1 MLNKDE
7 IKESLL
13 NRNYKVIHVIKCIN
27 YSFHQNGEPFEE
39 EELMDNSDINRVFE
53 GIKENMINKNILNF
67 LIFNEFFFSYHRV
80 ISNENFNLIIDLA
93 KNITRIYPNLVIIIN
108 LLHEIEPESFD
119 MNKYLSDCKTYFT
132 EISDKENNIIWN
144 ISSKKFDV
152 VFKNNNKN
160 YYSNETFVIMRN
172 NILYKYKKSTY
183 FEELNGEEEY
193 NYTIGFGND
202 EMNYKLEDDLFQIGK
217 ILSENISIEICYDLQ
232 NNIKSKSFDNI
243 TEEIPGIKELKKL
256 RENVVNY
263 DKKQLIIIQSNT
275 TNVYEQ
281 LDIFPLKKII
291 SKCDPKQQLVFTLNN
306 KENIKEINYSQIY
319 NTCQINHQK
328 NLGNIPD
335 TKLKRLDKYLF
346 NLNHELETYNVHKL
360 INEFKS
366 EISKLD
372 LGNHLIMICE
382 YDIFQNNDLK

>member
-1 MLNKDE
+1 
-7 IKESLL
+7 
-13 NRNYKVIHVIKCIN
+13 
-27 YSFHQNGEPFEE
+27 
-39 EELMDNSDINRVFE
+39 
-53 GIKENMINKNILNF
+53 
-67 LIFNEFFFSYHRV
+67 
-80 ISNENFNLIIDLA
+80 
-93 KNITRIYPNLVIIIN
+93 
-108 LLHEIEPESFD
+108 
-119 MNKYLSDCKTYFT
+119 
-132 EISDKENNIIWN
+132 
-144 ISSKKFDV
+144 
-152 VFKNNNKN
+152 
-160 YYSNETFVIMRN
+160 MRN

-183 FEELNGEEEY
+183 CEELTNKEDY
-193 NYTIGFGND
+193 NYIIGFGND